1 MCVHQNTNIFG
12 PVLTWTGKFFE
23 QEQDFGFS
31 ILARLRARFQSKNP
45 APTEQEKKWS
55 RISSE
60 FLDQNQEFSE
70 ILLQNQ
76 NQDRPNFGRR
86 RPIVIETENPII
98 GLSDNAISDNN
109 IYSPFYRFKIAI
121 NTMRQQCRYR
131 QIAYEDIKEEGYY
144 RDFFGM

>member
-1 MCVHQNTNIFG
+1 MCAYTKTQIFSGRSLRG
-12 PVLTWTGKFFE
+12 PENFSSRNRISVFQFLLDL
-23 QEQDFGFS
+23 EQDFRPK
-31 ILARLRARFQSKNP
+31 ILP
-45 APTEQEKKWS
+45 GKKRS

-121 NTMRQQCRYR
+121 NTMRQLCRYR

-144 RDFFGM
+144 RDFFGL